1 MMAKFSWEIDRLG
14 ELNIDGA
21 RLEAICFGPP
31 PGEANTIVLLHEGLG
46 CLALWRDFPQ
56 RLAERTGFGVF
67 VYSRAGYG
75 NSDAAPLPRPLDY
88 MSSEALDV
96 LPRVLDIVGVERC
109 ILLGHSH
116 SATIAAIYGGS
127 AEDFRVRGLILMA
140 PHFFTEE
147 QGLTAIADAKSAY
160 ENGGLRDKLA
170 KYHDNP
176 DVAFC
181 GWNNAWLDPDFRSW
195 NVAEVIDYL
204 RIPVL
209 AIQGANDDYGTLA
222 QIEEI
227 KNRIYSP
234 LDVEVLQDC
243 GHAPHLEQP
252 ERTLAVVQEFTIR
265 LDRIEN
271 ENVEI
276 R

>member
-1 MMAKFSWEIDRLG
+1 MTDFVWEDGKSDKI
-14 ELNIDGA
+14 EIDGA
-21 RLEAICFGPP
+21 VLETACHGSGPMTGP
-31 PGEANTIVLLHEGLG
+31 TIIMLHEGLG
-46 CLALWRDFPQ
+46 CVDLWRGFPKA
-56 RLAERTGFGVF
+56 LAEATGYGVF
-67 VYSRAGYG
+67 VWSRAGYG
-75 NSDAAPLPRPLDY
+75 RSSLCELPRPLDY